1 MPANQASRG
10 HAARQRSSIHG
21 AKMAAKQLK
30 QGQKPREDKVIG
42 SAKLEWR
49 GWRFAIALV
58 AACLTGFGAQAA
70 DPIRIGV
77 GMALTGG
84 LASNGKAALMTWQMW
99 ADEVNAKG
107 GLLGRKV
114 EFVHYDD
121 QSNPAA
127 VPGIYTKLLD
137 IDKVDLVVSGYG
149 TNLAAPAMPIVM
161 QRNLM
166 FIGLFALALNTEFN
180 YPNYFTMFP
189 VGPEPKTDFTR
200 AFFDLAMS
208 QNPKPQSLAIVAADA
223 EYSQLAAQGARE
235 HAKRLGLKTVYD
247 RSYPPA
253 TVDFTPIVR
262 AVQAANPDIVFVGS
276 YPPDSAGMVRA
287 ASEIGL
293 KTKQFGGAMA
303 GLQFASI
310 KTQLGPL
317 LNGVV
322 DYDFYVPEPTL
333 KFPGIERFLERYQA
347 KAAEGGVDPLGFYLP
362 PFAYAGMQV
371 MGQAVETTKS
381 LDQKTLADYIHKTT
395 FKTIVG
401 DVAFAANGE
410 WKAPRVIYTQARG
423 IVGNDLEQWKQ
434 PGKEVILAPAEY
446 KSGALLYPYSDLKR

>member
-1 MPANQASRG
+1 MIASKLARALMLG
-10 HAARQRSSIHG
+10 VLLLAAS
-21 AKMAAKQLK
+21 AAH
-30 QGQKPREDKVIG
+30 
-42 SAKLEWR
+42 
-49 GWRFAIALV
+49 
-58 AACLTGFGAQAA
+58 AA
-70 DPIRIGV
+70 DPIRIGC
-77 GMALTGG
+77 GMGLTGG

-99 ADEVNAKG
+99 ADEVNQKG

-114 EFVHYDD
+114 EFVCYDD
-121 QSNPAA
+121 QSNPAS

-137 IDKVDLVVSGYG
+137 VDKVDLVVSGYG
-149 TNLAAPAMPIVM
+149 TNLAAPALPIVM

-235 HAKRLGLKTVYD
+235 HAKRLNLKTVYD
-247 RSYPPA
+247 RSYPPT

-262 AVQAANPDIVFVGS
+262 AVQAINADIVFVGS

-287 ASEIGL
+287 AGEIGL

-333 KFPGIERFLERYQA
+333 KFPGIEQFVQRYQA

-362 PFAYAGMQV
+362 PFAYAEMQIL
-371 MGQAVETTKS
+371 GQAITATGS
-381 LDQKTLADYIHKTT
+381 LDNAKLADYLHKTT
-395 FKTIVG
+395 FETVVG
-401 DVAFAANGE
+401 DIKFAPNGE
-410 WKAPRVIYTQARG
+410 FARSHVIQVQFQGIQGNGLDQFKHAGTQVVVWPPDLQSGKLRYPLQDAR
-423 IVGNDLEQWKQ
+423 N
-434 PGKEVILAPAEY
+434 
-446 KSGALLYPYSDLKR
+446 

>member
-1 MPANQASRG
+1 MIASKLARALMLG
-10 HAARQRSSIHG
+10 VLLLAAS
-21 AKMAAKQLK
+21 AAH
-30 QGQKPREDKVIG
+30 
-42 SAKLEWR
+42 
-49 GWRFAIALV
+49 
-58 AACLTGFGAQAA
+58 AA
-70 DPIRIGV
+70 DPIRIGC
-77 GMALTGG
+77 GMGLTGG

-99 ADEVNAKG
+99 ADEVNQKG

-114 EFVHYDD
+114 EFVCYDD
-121 QSNPAA
+121 QSNPAS

-137 IDKVDLVVSGYG
+137 VDKVDLVVSGYG
-149 TNLAAPAMPIVM
+149 TNLAAPALPIVM

-235 HAKRLGLKTVYD
+235 HAKRLNLKTVYD
-247 RSYPPA
+247 RSYPPT

-262 AVQAANPDIVFVGS
+262 AVQAINADIVFVGS

-287 ASEIGL
+287 AGEIGL

-333 KFPGIERFLERYQA
+333 KFPGIEQFVQRYQA

-362 PFAYAGMQV
+362 PFAYAEMQIL
-371 MGQAVETTKS
+371 GQAITATGS
-381 LDQKTLADYIHKTT
+381 LDNAKLADYLHKTMFET
-395 FKTIVG
+395 VVG
-401 DVAFAANGE
+401 DIKFAPNGE
-410 WKAPRVIYTQARG
+410 FARSHVIQVQFQGIQGNGLDQFKHAGTQVVVWPPDLQSGKLRYPLQDAR
-423 IVGNDLEQWKQ
+423 N
-434 PGKEVILAPAEY
+434 
-446 KSGALLYPYSDLKR
+446 

>member
-1 MPANQASRG
+1 LAG
-10 HAARQRSSIHG
+10 AAILATCLLSTG
-21 AKMAAKQLK
+21 A
-30 QGQKPREDKVIG
+30 G
-42 SAKLEWR
+42 
-49 GWRFAIALV
+49 
-58 AACLTGFGAQAA
+58 AA
-70 DPIRIGV
+70 DPIRIGF
-77 GMALTGG
+77 GMGLTGG

-99 ADEVNAKG
+99 AAEVNAKG

-114 EFVHYDD
+114 EFVYYDD
-121 QSNPAA
+121 QSNPAS

-137 IDKVDLVVSGYG
+137 VDKVDLVVSGYG

-166 FIGLFALALNTEFN
+166 FIGLFALALNTEFK
-180 YPNYFTMFP
+180 YQNYFTMFP

-200 AFFDLAMS
+200 AFFDLGMS

-247 RSYPPA
+247 RSYPPT

-262 AVQAANPDIVFVGS
+262 AVQATNPDIVFVGS

-287 ASEIGL
+287 AHEIGL
-293 KTKQFGGAMA
+293 KTKLFGGAMA

-310 KTQLGPL
+310 KTQLGPM

-333 KFPGIERFLERYQA
+333 KFPGIEQFIARYQT

-362 PFAYAGMQV
+362 PFAYAEMQIL
-371 MGQAVETTKS
+371 GQAITATGG
-381 LDQKTLADYIHKTT
+381 LDNKKLADYLHETT
-395 FKTIVG
+395 FDTVVG
-401 DVAFAANGE
+401 TVKFAPNGE
-410 WKAPRVIYTQARG
+410 FARSHVLQVQFQGIKGTGLDQFKQKGTQVI
-423 IVGNDLEQWKQ
+423 VW
-434 PGKEVILAPAEY
+434 PPEV
-446 KSGALLYPYSDLKR
+446 KSGDLRYPLQDARN

>member
-1 MPANQASRG
+1 MPGLRMITLAC
-10 HAARQRSSIHG
+10 AALAVG
-21 AKMAAKQLK
+21 
-30 QGQKPREDKVIG
+30 
-42 SAKLEWR
+42 
-49 GWRFAIALV
+49 
-58 AACLTGFGAQAA
+58 LTAFDARAQTP
-70 DPIRIGV
+70 PIRIGF
-77 GMALTGG
+77 GMGLTGG

-99 ADEVNAKG
+99 AEEINAKG

-114 EFVHYDD
+114 EFVYYDD
-121 QSNPAA
+121 QSNPAS

-137 IDKVDLVVSGYG
+137 VDKVDLVVSGYG
-149 TNLAAPAMPIVM
+149 TNLAAPAMPIIM

-200 AFFDLAMS
+200 AFFDLGMS

-247 RSYPPA
+247 RSYPPT

-262 AVQAANPDIVFVGS
+262 AVQATNPDLVFVGS

-287 ASEIGL
+287 AHEVGL
-293 KTKQFGGAMA
+293 KTKLFGGAMA

-310 KTQLGPL
+310 KTQLGPM

-333 KFPGIERFLERYQA
+333 KFTGIEQFLQRYQV
-347 KAAEGGVDPLGFYLP
+347 KAAEGGVDPLGYYLP
-362 PFAYAGMQV
+362 PFAYAEMQILA
-371 MGQAVETTKS
+371 QAINATGS
-381 LDQKTLADYIHKTT
+381 LDNKKLADYLHGAT
-395 FKTIVG
+395 FDTVVG
-401 DVAFAANGE
+401 EVKFAANGE
-410 WKAPRVIYTQARG
+410 WARSHVIQVQFQGIKDGTLDQFKRPGTQV
-423 IVGNDLEQWKQ
+423 IVG
-434 PGKEVILAPAEY
+434 PPEV
-446 KSGALLYPYSDLKR
+446 KSGELRYPLQDARN

>member
-1 MPANQASRG
+1 MPANRASRG

-114 EFVHYDD
+114 EFVYYDD

-149 TNLAAPAMPIVM
+149 TNVTVPAMPVVM
-161 QRNLM
+161 EHKRLFM
-166 FIGLFALALNTEFN
+166 TLFALAVNADFK
-180 YPNYFTMFP
+180 YSRFFGMIPA
-189 VGPEPKTDFTR
+189 GPAAGAKR
-200 AFFDLAMS
+200 AFSKGFFETAAAM
-208 QNPKPQSLAIVAADA
+208 KPPVKTLAIVGTDA
-223 EYSQLAAQGARE
+223 ESSR
-235 HAKRLGLKTVYD
+235 
-247 RSYPPA
+247 
-253 TVDFTPIVR
+253 
-262 AVQAANPDIVFVGS
+262 N
-276 YPPDSAGMVRA
+276 
-287 ASEIGL
+287 
-293 KTKQFGGAMA
+293 
-303 GLQFASI
+303 
-310 KTQLGPL
+310 
-317 LNGVV
+317 
-322 DYDFYVPEPTL
+322 
-333 KFPGIERFLERYQA
+333 
-347 KAAEGGVDPLGFYLP
+347 
-362 PFAYAGMQV
+362 
-371 MGQAVETTKS
+371 
-381 LDQKTLADYIHKTT
+381 
-395 FKTIVG
+395 
-401 DVAFAANGE
+401 
-410 WKAPRVIYTQARG
+410 
-423 IVGNDLEQWKQ
+423 
-434 PGKEVILAPAEY
+434 
-446 KSGALLYPYSDLKR
+446 

>member
-1 MPANQASRG
+1 MIASKLARALMLG
-10 HAARQRSSIHG
+10 ALLLAAS
-21 AKMAAKQLK
+21 AAH
-30 QGQKPREDKVIG
+30 
-42 SAKLEWR
+42 
-49 GWRFAIALV
+49 
-58 AACLTGFGAQAA
+58 AA
-70 DPIRIGV
+70 DPIRIGC
-77 GMALTGG
+77 GMGLTGG

-114 EFVHYDD
+114 EFICYDD
-121 QSNPAA
+121 QSNPAS

-137 IDKVDLVVSGYG
+137 VDKVDLVVSGYG
-149 TNLAAPAMPIVM
+149 TNLAAPALPIVM

-235 HAKRLGLKTVYD
+235 HAKRLNLKTVYD
-247 RSYPPA
+247 RSYPPT
-253 TVDFTPIVR
+253 TVDFTPIAR

-287 ASEIGL
+287 AGEIGL
-293 KTKQFGGAMA
+293 KAKLFGGAMA

-333 KFPGIERFLERYQA
+333 KFPGIEQFVQRYQA

-362 PFAYAGMQV
+362 PFAYAEMQIL
-371 MGQAVETTKS
+371 GHAITATGS
-381 LDQKTLADYIHKTT
+381 LDNAKLADYLHKTT
-395 FKTIVG
+395 FETVVG
-401 DVAFAANGE
+401 DVKFAPNGE
-410 WKAPRVIYTQARG
+410 FARSHVIQVQFQGIQGNGLDQFKRAGTQVVVWPPELQSGKLRYPLQDAR
-423 IVGNDLEQWKQ
+423 N
-434 PGKEVILAPAEY
+434 
-446 KSGALLYPYSDLKR
+446 

>member
-1 MPANQASRG
+1 MT
-10 HAARQRSSIHG
+10 
-21 AKMAAKQLK
+21 AKQLK

-42 SAKLEWR
+42 SAKFEWR
-49 GWRFAIALV
+49 GWRFGIALV
-58 AACLTGFGAQAA
+58 AACLTAFGAQSA
-70 DPIRIGV
+70 DPIRIGF
-77 GMALTGG
+77 GMGLTGG

-99 ADEVNAKG
+99 AEEVNAKG

-114 EFVHYDD
+114 EFVYYDD
-121 QSNPAA
+121 QSSPAA

-149 TNLAAPAMPIVM
+149 TNLAAPAMPIIM

-180 YPNYFTMFP
+180 YPSYFTMFP

-223 EYSQLAAQGARE
+223 EYSQLAAQGARA

-262 AVQAANPDIVFVGS
+262 AVQAASPDIVFVGS
-276 YPPDSAGMVRA
+276 YPPDSAGLVRA

-362 PFAYAGMQV
+362 PFAYAEMQIL
-371 MGQAVETTKS
+371 GQAITATGG
-381 LDQKTLADYIHKTT
+381 LDNKKLADYLHSAT
-395 FKTIVG
+395 FETVVG
-401 DVAFAANGE
+401 DVKFAANGE
-410 WKAPRVIYTQARG
+410 WARSHVLQVQFQGITGNGLDQFKRPGTQVI
-423 IVGNDLEQWKQ
+423 VW
-434 PGKEVILAPAEY
+434 PPEV
-446 KSGALLYPYSDLKR
+446 KSGALRYPLQDARN

>member
-1 MPANQASRG
+1 MKRSWMLLALCLFAATAAS
-10 HAARQRSSIHG
+10 AA
-21 AKMAAKQLK
+21 
-30 QGQKPREDKVIG
+30 E
-42 SAKLEWR
+42 
-49 GWRFAIALV
+49 
-58 AACLTGFGAQAA
+58 
-70 DPIRIGV
+70 PIRIGF
-77 GMALTGG
+77 GMGLTGG
-84 LASNGKAALMTWQMW
+84 LASNGKAALMTFQMW

-107 GLLGRKV
+107 GLNGRKV
-114 EFVHYDD
+114 EFVYYDD

-149 TNLAAPAMPIVM
+149 TNLAAPAMPIIM

-200 AFFDLAMS
+200 GFFDLAMT
-208 QNPKPQSLAIVAADA
+208 QDPKPQTLAIVAADA

-235 HAKRLGLKTVYD
+235 HAKRLGLKIVYD
-247 RSYPPA
+247 KSYPPS

-262 AVQAANPDIVFVGS
+262 AVQATTPDVVFVGS

-287 ASEIGL
+287 AHEVGL
-293 KTKQFGGAMA
+293 KTRQFGGGMA

-310 KTQLGPL
+310 KSQLGPM

-333 KFPGIERFLERYQA
+333 KFPGIEAFIQRYQA

-362 PFAYAGMQV
+362 PFAYAEMQIL
-371 MGQAVETTKS
+371 GQAIAATGG
-381 LDQKTLADYIHKTT
+381 LDNKKLADYLHQAT
-395 FKTIVG
+395 FETVVG
-401 DVAFAANGE
+401 EVKFAPNGE
-410 WKAPRVIYTQARG
+410 FARSHVLQIQFQGIKGNALDQFKKPGTQVI
-423 IVGNDLEQWKQ
+423 VW
-434 PGKEVILAPAEY
+434 PAAA
-446 KSGALLYPYSDLKR
+446 KSGTLRYPLQDARN